1 MGAGCR
7 VRAQRF
13 EERKATDAQPGASKE
28 GKRNHGHGGR
38 DNGRDS
44 KRSKRDNYTAKL
56 IDNAVKKALSA
67 KAKKDGEN

>member
-13 EERKATDAQPGASKE
+13 EERKATAAQPGTSKE

-44 KRSKRDNYTAKL
+44 RRSKREYTAKL